1 MHYKSGVYQHLEGIE
16 IGGHAVRLLG
26 WGEEN
31 GFPYWLAANSW
42 NYDWGDAGTFKILRG
57 SDHLGI
63 EGWITAGM
71 PKLDNDPMDN
81 STPQPR
87 VTNDNEITVAAGGI
101 KSSHR
106 PLVQYQYTNWME
118 VMKKIK

>member
-1 MHYKSGVYQHLEGIE
+1 MTDLIFEYSNIIQHLPLNICPNIYEDFVHYKSGVYQHLEGIE

-57 SDHLGI
+57 SDHCGI
-63 EGWITAGM
+63 ESAVNAGT
-71 PKLDNDPMDN
+71 PKLDNHPK
-81 STPQPR
+81 
-87 VTNDNEITVAAGGI
+87 GGH
-101 KSSHR
+101 K
-106 PLVQYQYTNWME
+106 
-118 VMKKIK
+118 